1 MSQANVLVDDQGQAK
16 IADFGLARIV
26 DSQASTV
33 GRTSLKGRGSIR
45 WQAPELLDP
54 KRFQG
59 ELCRTTKESDV
70 YAFASVCLEVG
81 HRSSLHSA
89 AFL

>member
-1 MSQANVLVDDQGQAK
+1 MSQANVLIDDQGQAK

-26 DSQASTV
+26 DP
-33 GRTSLKGRGSIR
+33 R
-45 WQAPELLDP
+45 QAPELLDP

-70 YAFASVCLEVG
+70 YA
-81 HRSSLHSA
+81 LHLCA
-89 AFL
+89 Y